1 MRPLRFVFNWIA
13 ILTLPV
19 WGGWLLLLITWKE
32 RNLEHSHAVFTGRKW
47 MGEL

>member
-19 WGGWLLLLITWKE
+19 WGGMALLYILCVSPRQINRAVLL
-32 RNLEHSHAVFTGRKW
+32 GRKW
-47 MGEL
+47 IGEL